1 MSLPPDY
8 EELVL
13 TVAESIPEGRALA
26 YGDVAELIGA
36 GGPRQVA
43 RVMSLA
49 GAAVPW
55 WRVVRADGT
64 LPERLRAGAAQRYR
78 AEGTAVGRDGRVDM
92 RLARWR
98 PPLGLMT

>member
-8 EELVL
+8 DELVL
-13 TVAESIPEGRALA
+13 IVAESIPEGRALS
-26 YGDVAELIGA
+26 YGDVAEIIGA

-43 RVMSLA
+43 HVMSLQ
-49 GAAVPW
+49 GAVVPW

-64 LPERLRAGAAQRYR
+64 LPERLRDGAAQRYR
-78 AEGTAVGRDGRVDM
+78 AEGTALGMDGRVDM

-98 PPLGLMT
+98 PSLDLMT